1 MKNNSGKDSFYKP
14 EFVRDLFDKMSGSY
28 ERMNYITSFGFSIR
42 WRKQSVSWF
51 PSAEEK
57 VKILDL
63 MCGMGETW
71 SFLRRKF
78 PNAEIDA
85 LDFSPEMLKF
95 AEARNK
101 NKFDN
106 KIRIIEEDFL
116 KNTLKSEHYDYVVCA
131 YGLKTFDE
139 EQIQFLAKETARVL
153 KTGGKFSFVEV
164 SKPKFPILLLTFGFY
179 LENIIPVLGKIFLG
193 NPEQYQMLWKYT
205 ERFGNVEKVL
215 PIFADHFSLVATM
228 NHFGGCATTILGFKN
243 NN

>member
-1 MKNNSGKDSFYKP
+1 MKSNSEKDSFYQP
-14 EFVRDLFDKMSGSY
+14 EFVRELFNKMSGSY

-42 WRKQSVSWF
+42 WREQSVSWF
-51 PSAEEK
+51 PSTDEK

-71 SFLRRKF
+71 NFLRRKF

-101 NKFDN
+101 NKFGN

-116 KNTLKSEHYDYVVCA
+116 KNTLRSEYYDYVVCA

-139 EQIQFLAKETARVL
+139 EQIEFMAKETQRVL
-153 KTGGKFSFVEV
+153 KNGGKFSFVEV
-164 SKPKFPILLLTFGFY
+164 SKPISPFLLHTFGFY
-179 LENIIPVLGKIFLG
+179 LKTIIPVLGKAFLG

-205 ERFGNVEKVL
+205 EKFGNVNKVL
-215 PIFADHFSLVATM
+215 PIFGEYFSLTATM
-228 NHFGGCATTILGFKN
+228 NHFGGCASTILGFKN
-243 NN
+243 N